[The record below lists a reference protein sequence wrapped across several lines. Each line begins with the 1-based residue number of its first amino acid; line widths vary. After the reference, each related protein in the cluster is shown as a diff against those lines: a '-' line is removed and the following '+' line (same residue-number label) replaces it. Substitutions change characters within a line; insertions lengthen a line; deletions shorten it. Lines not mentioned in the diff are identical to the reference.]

1 MKTKRQACGGSALVI
16 VLGFLAILLIMVFA
30 FAVKMQTEYRIA
42 RTADSN
48 VRTEFV
54 MVQGIH
60 LTALEVGH
68 PVRLP
73 NQSYWYYPRRE
84 VVSSAGVLVGSVS
97 SGNGLITNFL
107 ASPADRFIPLAVFNT
122 AIAEGSTNYFGIL
135 PSQFG
140 SVVPD
145 PFDTTAPGDGYT
157 QAVVATDFEP
167 SGVAYCLFNNSGYL
181 DVNTPYN
188 TAARG
193 YGRDAKEIRLN
204 GVVSPTAIGSLPSG
218 RNLHPRIE
226 SMMELYAYS
235 NDFGFASSDICMF
248 NPYSHSVL
256 GQFFSTNN
264 ALRDAFMIGTVSNV
278 LLHPADVRNAFE
290 WAGFGSN
297 ITVSASNIPADVV
310 RGWLFTNL
318 LDYIDPDY
326 LPRCDW
332 STIPP
337 VPQEQPC
344 QEMVPGINE
353 LAVTATYSC
362 QLTSLT
368 PTNYLYSLN
377 LVFDVEL
384 WRPHLSTVSQ
394 DCYVRFGAGSLRI
407 PACPLPFTGS
417 LRNSLIV
424 DAHAIVNSRT
434 PTNMTSLTTG
444 RRITLTTN
452 CNSATF
458 YPNLPPYQV
467 SMGLDMK
474 LVEGSPT
481 SPDILDKV
489 WNLTRF
495 TLTNSIVPPLVVGPV
510 GTVSNTTTV
519 SMEAIDPR
527 CNGLYSNS
535 VYWVV
540 GTNTIGATNT
550 ATLAYLTNPGETTD
564 YQPGDDI
571 DKATYAFSRDDT
583 NLFTIGELGY
593 LVVAPWRTVRLCKGT
608 GANQQRVESVV
619 DTFTLDKPGAT
630 ANGLVN
636 PNTCFTGVLQAVFNE
651 MPLDLYATATPG
663 PGATNLSSAQ
673 AATIARSI
681 LEYTYLTNGSAFAAS
696 SAGGLRRGLLN
707 LSELGNVSTIFLN
720 PSVLATNL
728 GADCE
733 FRREA
738 IIRNSVGLLSTRN
751 MRYDA
756 VLCASDE
763 IDGGG
768 WNLFPIRISS
778 RMGAEHKAVAMVWRD
793 PWTKETFV
801 RHFRYLPNDGVLDLY

>member
-1 MKTKRQACGGSALVI
+1 MKMKRQARGGSALVI

-68 PVRLP
+68 PVQLP
-73 NQSYWYYPRRE
+73 NQSYWYYPRKE
-84 VVSSAGVLVGSVS
+84 VVSSAGVLVGSLL
-97 SGNGLITNFL
+97 SGCGLITNFL

-122 AIAEGSTNYFGIL
+122 AIAEGSTNYLGIL

-140 SVVPD
+140 AYVPD

-226 SMMELYAYS
+226 SMMELYAYRNS
-235 NDFGFASSDICMF
+235 FGLAADSDLSMF

-256 GQFFSTNN
+256 GQFLFTNN
-264 ALRDAFMIGTVSNV
+264 APRDAFMIGTVSNV
-278 LLHPADVRNAFE
+278 QSRSADVLNAFE
-290 WAGFGSN
+290 WAGFVSN
-297 ITVSASNIPADVV
+297 ITVSASNIPAYVA
-310 RGWLFTNL
+310 RGWLLTNL
-318 LDYIDPDY
+318 LDYIDSDT

-332 STIPP
+332 LIVPSR
-337 VPQEQPC
+337 PQEQPC
-344 QEMVPGINE
+344 QEMVPGVNE

-362 QLTSLT
+362 TLINTA
-368 PTNYLYSLN
+368 PTNYSYSLN

-384 WRPHLSTVSQ
+384 WRPHLSTVSE

-417 LRNSLIV
+417 LRNNLNV
-424 DAHAIVNSRT
+424 DARAIVNSRT

-444 RRITLTTN
+444 LRITLTTN

-458 YPNLPPYQV
+458 YPNLSYQV
-467 SMGLDMK
+467 GMGSDITLRR
-474 LVEGSPT
+474 GSPT
-481 SPDILDKV
+481 SLDILDKV

-495 TLTNSIVPPLVVGPV
+495 TLTNSIVQPLVVGNI
-510 GTVSNTTTV
+510 VSNTTTV

-593 LVVAPWRTVRLCKGT
+593 LVVAPWRTVRLCKGP
-608 GANQQRVESVV
+608 GVNQQRVESVV

-651 MPLDLYATATPG
+651 MPMDLYATATPG

-673 AATIARSI
+673 AATTARSI
-681 LEYTYLTNGSAFAAS
+681 LEYTYLATNSAFAAS
-696 SAGGLRRGLLN
+696 STGGLRRGLLN

-720 PSVLATNL
+720 PSVLTTNL

-793 PWTKETFV
+793 PWTKETFI